1 MLVGFMDALSWD
13 KDMVFVCGE
22 GWVADEGREVE
33 WCGLV
38 DFASGD
44 FVRVQ
49 CVCLLADNV
58 WLGFESLT
66 YVKVLRP

>member
-1 MLVGFMDALSWD
+1 MDALPWD
-13 KDMVFVCGE
+13 EDMELVCGE
-22 GWVADEGREVE
+22 RWVADEGREVE
-33 WCGLV
+33 WCGLIG
-38 DFASGD
+38 FASGD

-49 CVCLLADNV
+49 CVCLLADGV

>member
-1 MLVGFMDALSWD
+1 MDALPWD
-13 KDMVFVCGE
+13 EDMEFMCGE

-38 DFASGD
+38 GFASGD

-49 CVCLLADNV
+49 CVL
-58 WLGFESLT
+58 FT
-66 YVKVLRP
+66 RLRGVARF

>member
-13 KDMVFVCGE
+13 EDMEFVCGE
-22 GWVADEGREVE
+22 RWVADEGREVE

-38 DFASGD
+38 GFASGD

-49 CVCLLADNV
+49 SVGYSSTRCG
-58 WLGFESLT
+58 W
-66 YVKVLRP
+66 VLKA